1 MVEDQNNL
9 SFSIGRYSGDVQ
21 RTLAA
26 LEANDVLARIWAKDH
41 TIWKSNPAEIN
52 NRLGWL
58 NISEEMLENV
68 QSLENYSL
76 EIRKAG
82 YRHIVLLGMGGS
94 SLTPEVIRLTFQA
107 KEGYPELI
115 VLDTT
120 VPESIQRIKN
130 MINPKTTLF
139 IVSSKSGTTLETM
152 SNYRYWRKI
161 VETDI
166 GKDKAGQN
174 FIAITDK
181 GSPLE
186 KLGAQHGFSRIFLNN
201 VEVGGRY
208 SPFSYFGLLP
218 AALIGTDIKQL
229 LSRANTIRNRSDLLL
244 GAVIG
249 TLNQNG
255 HDKLTIVASPNIR
268 SLGLW
273 IEQLVAESTGK
284 EGKGVIP
291 VNYEPLVN
299 PKHYGNDRLFVYL
312 RLEGDQNQETD
323 DAMTNIKSD
332 GQSLIQIN
340 LDDKLDIGTEFFRWQ
355 FATAVTAAIIGV
367 HPFDQPHVDLTK
379 SETEEILQSGKLPD
393 INTDTSLREMLDK
406 SVPGDYLAIMAYLQP
421 NEDIELAISKLR
433 KRVVEKYQVATTFGY
448 GPRFLHSTGQMHKG
462 GPSSGIFLQLT
473 SEADVDLPIPD
484 QAYSF
489 RKLLDAQ
496 RLGDFQVLKKIHRP
510 IYSYDLSNN
519 SSEGIYKL
527 IESIN

>member
-1 MVEDQNNL
+1 MVEDQDNL
-9 SFSIGRYSGDVQ
+9 SFSLGPHSADVQ
-21 RTLAA
+21 RTLND
-26 LEANDVLARIWAKDH
+26 LEKSDVLARIWAKDH
-41 TIWKSNPAEIN
+41 TVWKSDPTEITN
-52 NRLGWL
+52 KLGWL
-58 NISEEMLENV
+58 NISEEMIENV
-68 QSLENYSL
+68 QTLESYSW

-94 SLTPEVIRLTFQA
+94 SLTPEVIRLTFEA
-107 KEGYPELI
+107 KQDYPELI

-120 VPESIQRIKN
+120 VPESLQHTKN
-130 MINPKTTLF
+130 IINPRTTLF
-139 IVSSKSGTTLETM
+139 IVSSKSGTTLETI
-152 SNYRYWRKI
+152 SNYHYWRKI
-161 VETDI
+161 VEKDL

-174 FIAITDK
+174 FAAITDK

-186 KLGAQHGFSRIFLNN
+186 KLGNQHGFSKIFLNKL
-201 VEVGGRY
+201 EAGGRY

-218 AALIGTDIKQL
+218 AILIGTDIKQL
-229 LSRANTIRNRSDLLL
+229 LYRANVMRNSANLQL
-244 GAVIG
+244 GAAIG

-273 IEQLVAESTGK
+273 IEQLIAESTGK

-291 VNYEPLVN
+291 VNCEPLVN
-299 PKHYGNDRLFVYL
+299 PRHYGNDRLFVYL

-323 DAMTNIKSD
+323 DAINNIKSV

-340 LDDKLDIGTEFFRWQ
+340 LDDKLDIGAEFFRWQ

-367 HPFDQPHVDLTK
+367 HPFDQPNVDLTK
-379 SETEEILQSGKLPD
+379 SETENILQSGKLPD
-393 INTDTSLREMLDK
+393 INTRTSLRDMLDK
-406 SVPGDYLAIMAYLQP
+406 SGAGNYLAIMAYLQP

-433 KRVVEKYQVATTFGY
+433 KRIVEKYHIATTFGY
-448 GPRFLHSTGQMHKG
+448 GPRFLHSTGQLHKG
-462 GPSSGIFLQLT
+462 GPSSGMFLQLT
-473 SEADVDLPIPD
+473 SQAGVDLPIPG
-484 QAYSF
+484 QRYSF

-496 RLGDFQVLKKIHRP
+496 RLSDFQVLNKINRP
-510 IYSYDLSNN
+510 ISSYNLRNN

>member
-1 MVEDQNNL
+1 M
-9 SFSIGRYSGDVQ
+9 
-21 RTLAA
+21 
-26 LEANDVLARIWAKDH
+26 
-41 TIWKSNPAEIN
+41 
-52 NRLGWL
+52 
-58 NISEEMLENV
+58 
-68 QSLENYSL
+68 
-76 EIRKAG
+76 
-82 YRHIVLLGMGGS
+82 
-94 SLTPEVIRLTFQA
+94 
-107 KEGYPELI
+107 
-115 VLDTT
+115 
-120 VPESIQRIKN
+120 
-130 MINPKTTLF
+130 
-139 IVSSKSGTTLETM
+139 
-152 SNYRYWRKI
+152 
-161 VETDI
+161 
-166 GKDKAGQN
+166 
-174 FIAITDK
+174 
-181 GSPLE
+181 
-186 KLGAQHGFSRIFLNN
+186 
-201 VEVGGRY
+201 
-208 SPFSYFGLLP
+208 P

-229 LSRANTIRNRSDLLL
+229 LFRANKIRNRSDLLL

-299 PKHYGNDRLFVYL
+299 PEHYGNDRLFVYL

-323 DAMTNIKSD
+323 DAMTNIKLD

-367 HPFDQPHVDLTK
+367 HP
-379 SETEEILQSGKLPD
+379 
-393 INTDTSLREMLDK
+393 
-406 SVPGDYLAIMAYLQP
+406 
-421 NEDIELAISKLR
+421 
-433 KRVVEKYQVATTFGY
+433 
-448 GPRFLHSTGQMHKG
+448 
-462 GPSSGIFLQLT
+462 FLQLT